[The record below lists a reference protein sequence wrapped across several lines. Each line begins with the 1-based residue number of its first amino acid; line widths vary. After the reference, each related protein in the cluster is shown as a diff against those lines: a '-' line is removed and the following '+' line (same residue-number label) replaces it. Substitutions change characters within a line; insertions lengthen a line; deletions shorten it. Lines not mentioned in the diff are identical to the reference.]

1 MNIELHRLRERT
13 EDEWFLCNY
22 YVCVRHGED
31 FVVYGSQDLNEYTA
45 EEFIGIQK
53 REKLVVS
60 YSECDLI
67 FHQLI
72 PFDLAKNLYSSHE
85 RLIVVTEEYQINL
98 GDSVDSILS
107 SYFKEQ
113 LPEYFL

>member
-45 EEFIGIQK
+45 EEFIGI
-53 REKLVVS
+53 
-60 YSECDLI
+60 
-67 FHQLI
+67 
-72 PFDLAKNLYSSHE
+72 
-85 RLIVVTEEYQINL
+85 
-98 GDSVDSILS
+98 
-107 SYFKEQ
+107 
-113 LPEYFL
+113 